1 MSGRRDMPGEV
12 QQRWEQMTSPG
23 QWGNPLKPNSSM
35 FAREADDGSAA
46 EQAIGAAI
54 AELDEVRER
63 PVAEHVERFEAVHTA
78 LSDALS
84 KAENMLSGSTGGG

>member
-1 MSGRRDMPGEV
+1 
-12 QQRWEQMTSPG
+12 
-23 QWGNPLKPNSSM
+23 M
-35 FAREADDGSAA
+35 FARRADDGSAV
-46 EQAIGAAI
+46 EQAISAAI

-84 KAENMLSGSTGGG
+84 TAENMLSGSNGG